1 MTRASIDVFAFA
13 SAFQAR
19 GAHDLAARAKALGNR
34 LAAAEDAAHELASIG
49 ERIVESAWD
58 DSDVAVSARELAA
71 VHMGVGAVGLA
82 RTLGVVDATTQR
94 LSVVRT
100 APLARAE
107 EREDVV
113 AVETMERRGLL

>member
-19 GAHDLAARAKALGNR
+19 GAHDLAARARALGHR
-34 LAAAEDAAHELASIG
+34 LAAAEDAAHELAAIG
-49 ERIVESAWD
+49 ERIVESAYD
-58 DSDVAVSARELAA
+58 ASDVAEAARELAA

-82 RTLGVVDATTQR
+82 RTLGVVDATAQR

-107 EREDVV
+107 EREADPELD
-113 AVETMERRGLL
+113 ALMRRGLL

>member
-19 GAHDLAARAKALGNR
+19 GASDLAARARALAHR
-34 LAAAEDAAHELASIG
+34 LAAAEDAAHELAGIG

-82 RTLGVVDATTQR
+82 RTLGVVDAT
-94 LSVVRT
+94 

-113 AVETMERRGLL
+113 AMETMERRGLV